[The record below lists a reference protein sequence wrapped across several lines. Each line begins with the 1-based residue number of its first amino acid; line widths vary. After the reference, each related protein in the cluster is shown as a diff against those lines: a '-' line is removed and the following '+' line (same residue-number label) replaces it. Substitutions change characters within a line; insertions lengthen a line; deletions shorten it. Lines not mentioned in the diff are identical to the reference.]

1 MVDGCNRLGE
11 SQRDC
16 GGSGLYV
23 DMENL
28 RGDGQTV
35 IEGLVRN
42 WPGNAP
48 VLSRLSL
55 YVRADQVELWRLWA
69 TSRFE
74 DMEVVVK
81 GTQHF
86 SMSPTKNSSD
96 ISIAVNAMA
105 DPLLKRVS
113 HIAVLS
119 DDSDFISL
127 YAAICDEPEISSNGS
142 APFLWVVTDRDDTLS
157 ATVKQ
162 FFPPAKLHV
171 VSIGATV
178 GAALAKSALK
188 ESAKPTWDEIATAV
202 VEAIPLGQ
210 FKSTDCKS
218 IIAQRWPNHPMA
230 SAAGAAFGI
239 EFKNYVWPLLERFGV
254 TIANPGNK
262 PIKYEMTPKAKRELS

>member
-1 MVDGCNRLGE
+1 MKLSMVDGCNRLGE

-28 RGDGQTV
+28 RGDGQAV

-105 DPLLKRVS
+105 DLLLKRVS

-162 FFPPAKLHV
+162 FFPPCEAARGIHWGHSWRSLGEVCAQGICKANLGRDCHG
-171 VSIGATV
+171 SRRGHPTGTV
-178 GAALAKSALK
+178 QEHGL
-188 ESAKPTWDEIATAV
+188 
-202 VEAIPLGQ
+202 
-210 FKSTDCKS
+210 
-218 IIAQRWPNHPMA
+218 
-230 SAAGAAFGI
+230 
-239 EFKNYVWPLLERFGV
+239 
-254 TIANPGNK
+254 
-262 PIKYEMTPKAKRELS
+262 